1 MLEACLDLDSDDLD
15 ARLDP
20 TGWAAGHRARE
31 QHGGKRESSSRGIRD
46 CGTDS
51 DARHLSLKFCSP
63 EVPFV
68 LTVRSLDF
76 EYLH

>member
-1 MLEACLDLDSDDLD
+1 MLEACLDLDSDEVE

-20 TGWAAGHRARE
+20 AGWAAGHQARE
-31 QHGGKRESSSRGIRD
+31 QHCGRRESESGIRD

-51 DARHLSLKFCSP
+51 NARHPSLKFCSS

-76 EYLH
+76 ESLH

>member
-1 MLEACLDLDSDDLD
+1 MLEACLDLDSDELE
-15 ARLDP
+15 ARLDNGLGSS
-20 TGWAAGHRARE
+20 TAE
-31 QHGGKRESSSRGIRD
+31 RESSSRGIRD